1 VEDEEGERALAA
13 WGTCAVLALGRGAV
27 DGGGGVVAGPLVH
40 PPDADRP
47 VAAACSIRFG
57 SVCTG
62 VWGRKD
68 EQLWPGCCV
77 ERLSWT
83 WLHQG

>member
-1 VEDEEGERALAA
+1 VEDEEGERAVAA

-40 PPDADRP
+40 PPTPTGRSPPLALFD
-47 VAAACSIRFG
+47 